1 VRGREIEFDIGL
13 DLAIGARRAGV
24 EEDAALFAREMPTR
38 TARMGVADRR
48 AWTGREGMSVQRDA
62 RQVAGAALTVIVRLI
77 VRALAAECPAD
88 RIALQVPRHR
98 PHALAADAQGHLGPR
113 DHKRARETARRDRPA
128 RAARRRRWRRHLCEL
143 VDPPLQQLLAGAQIA
158 QLIGL

>member
-1 VRGREIEFDIGL
+1 VVGEGALRLACQQAADRGVTLAKARDVAVDAALVVVEDRVGVRGREIEFDIGL

-62 RQVAGAALTVIVRLI
+62 RQVAGAAL
-77 VRALAAECPAD
+77 
-88 RIALQVPRHR
+88 
-98 PHALAADAQGHLGPR
+98 
-113 DHKRARETARRDRPA
+113 
-128 RAARRRRWRRHLCEL
+128 
-143 VDPPLQQLLAGAQIA
+143 
-158 QLIGL
+158 